1 MIVAFLS
8 ICLGWAASAL
18 AAEAATPPA
27 HPDSK
32 HWDNLFQEDLSDA
45 IFPTGAWHFD
55 QGVLSATKDEDLW
68 TKREYHNCIIDLE
81 FNNDPGANSGLFV
94 YGSDIKKRTLNS
106 VEVQILDDFSPKWS
120 KVPKTW
126 LCGGI
131 FGRLAP
137 AKSVV
142 KKPGQ
147 WNRMTVT
154 CRGSTLFVLLNG
166 QQVTEIDM
174 KRWTSGKKNPDGSA
188 IPAWLSRPLAE
199 MPTHGRIGL
208 QGKHGGVAC
217 QFRNL
222 KIKPLD

>member
-1 MIVAFLS
+1 M
-8 ICLGWAASAL
+8 
-18 AAEAATPPA
+18 
-27 HPDSK
+27 
-32 HWDNLFQEDLSDA
+32 
-45 IFPTGAWHFD
+45 
-55 QGVLSATKDEDLW
+55 LSATKDEDLW

-94 YGSDIKKRTLNS
+94 YGSDIEKRTLNS
-106 VEVQILDDFSPKWS
+106 VEVQILDDFSPS
-120 KVPKTW
+120 GARSPRR
-126 LCGGI
+126 GSAAASSAAS
-131 FGRLAP
+131 RA

-154 CRGSTLFVLLNG
+154 CRGSTLSVLLNG

-217 QFRNL
+217 HFRNL